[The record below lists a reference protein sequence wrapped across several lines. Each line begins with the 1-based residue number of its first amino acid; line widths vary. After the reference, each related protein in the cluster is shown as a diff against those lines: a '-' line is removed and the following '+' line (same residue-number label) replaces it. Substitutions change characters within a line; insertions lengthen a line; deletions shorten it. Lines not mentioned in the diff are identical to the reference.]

1 MMVRTIAGRSVR
13 PVGLGCM
20 NLSHAYGTPPDREEG
35 ARLLHAA
42 LDAGY
47 DFLDTAAL
55 YGFGGNETLIGETL
69 AGRRGEYLLASKCG
83 MAGVDG
89 KRVIDGRP
97 ATITATVEASLRR
110 LNTDVIDLLY
120 LHRRDFAVPIEET
133 VGAMAALVQAG
144 KVRMIGRCAP
154 RTPCTPL
161 RPCRVNI
168 RCGAA
173 RRNWVCWMHVPILA
187 RRS

>member
-1 MMVRTIAGRSVR
+1 
-13 PVGLGCM
+13 
-20 NLSHAYGTPPDREEG
+20 
-35 ARLLHAA
+35 LLHAA

-97 ATITATVEASLRR
+97 ATIMATVEASLQR
-110 LNTDVIDLLY
+110 LKTDVIDLLY

-144 KVRMIGRCAP
+144 KVRMMEIYAP
-154 RTPCTPL
+154 VF
-161 RPCRVNI
+161 RPICSITDTAWLDPMWADWLPVDRSAMI
-168 RCGAA
+168 S
-173 RRNWVCWMHVPILA
+173 RRFLSA
-187 RRS
+187 